1 MIKEAPYTVL
11 RLNIRVR
18 VMVGGDVIGVE
29 VVGHNGY
36 DRLAA
41 EAGVGYGG
49 VWCRQR
55 LCGRLAKII
64 IIISL
69 SLSLQ
74 ACRPHSFRTSKL
86 TSNST
91 ANLYQG
97 HDNFAVKFAVK
108 FAVRRKSEQQF

>member
-55 LCGRLAKII
+55 LCGRLANNNNNLF
-64 IIISL
+64 L
-69 SLSLQ
+69 SLR
-74 ACRPHSFRTSKL
+74 ACLSHLFQ
-86 TSNST
+86 T
-91 ANLYQG
+91 ANLTANLTANVY
-97 HDNFAVKFAVK
+97 
-108 FAVRRKSEQQF
+108 R